1 MHMYAAVIGKI
12 DGVLNQVGVSFRKIT
27 FIGEVQLHES
37 KEQIYLKALGIIM
50 YVMTKKYTIAEN

>member
-1 MHMYAAVIGKI
+1 MHMYVVVRGKI

-37 KEQIYLKALGIIM
+37 KEQIYLNVLGIIM
-50 YVMTKKYTIAEN
+50 YVMTKK